1 MPIENTILI
10 VDDIA
15 ENRRLLAT
23 TITKHTN
30 YAVRLASDGDVVLKA
45 IERDLPDLILLDIMM
60 PGMDGYAVSKALKSN
75 PVTKDIP
82 IIFLTAMTDVASK
95 VEAFELGGVDYVTK
109 PFNEYELLARI
120 HAHIRLKNFQD
131 HLNDLVEEK
140 TQKIEKITFVL
151 VNALENVNLFND
163 EDTGN
168 HIKRVSEYSAFMAEK
183 YGCAEDFVKRIR
195 LYAPLH
201 DVGKVSLRDAILR
214 KPGKYTE
221 EEFLAMQQHVVIGAR
236 LLDSEEI
243 DPMAKNV
250 ALYHHEKWDGT
261 GYVNRLAGEAI
272 PLEARIVAIADVHD
286 ALVTERVYKRA
297 FTDEE
302 AYRIVREESGKHFD
316 PKLAEIFLNHT
327 ETIREIKEHFT

>member
-10 VDDIA
+10 VDDLL

-23 TITKHTN
+23 TITRHTN
-30 YAVRLASDGDVVLKA
+30 YAVRLASDGDAVLKA

-60 PGMDGYAVSKALKSN
+60 PEMDGYAVAKALKSN

-95 VEAFELGGVDYVTK
+95 VKAFELGGVDYVTK
-109 PFNEYELLARI
+109 PFNEHELLARI

-131 HLNDLVEEK
+131 HLNHLVEEK
-140 TQKIEKITFVL
+140 TKKIENITIAL
-151 VNALENVNLFND
+151 VNALENANLYND
-163 EDTGN
+163 ADTGN
-168 HIKRVSEYSAFMAEK
+168 HIRRVSEYSAFLAEQ
-183 YGCAEDFVKRIR
+183 YGCDTDFVKRIK
-195 LYAPLH
+195 LYASLH
-201 DVGKVSLRDAILR
+201 DVGKVGLPDAILK

-236 LLDSEEI
+236 MLESEGIDS
-243 DPMAKNV
+243 MVKHV
-250 ALYHHEKWDGT
+250 ALYHHEKWGGS

-302 AYRIVREESGKHFD
+302 AYRIIREESGKHFD